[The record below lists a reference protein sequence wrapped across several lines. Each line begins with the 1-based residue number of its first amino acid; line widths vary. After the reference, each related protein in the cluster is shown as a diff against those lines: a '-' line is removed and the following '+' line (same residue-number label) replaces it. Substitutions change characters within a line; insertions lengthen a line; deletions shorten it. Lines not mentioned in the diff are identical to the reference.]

1 MGYIIAI
8 AILSALLLISWAVIW
23 NLMTKNEKAE
33 DMIVKRDD
41 VITNF
46 LEVIKFCDEKL
57 KQIDATGTF
66 RSDDEVGFFF
76 KQIKGLQEMLNQY
89 RSN

>member
-8 AILSALLLISWAVIW
+8 AILSAILLISWAVIW

-57 KQIDATGTF
+57 KQIDAAGTF

-89 RSN
+89 RSK